1 VGLTLERTV
10 NLPNGTK
17 RPRFYCA
24 SLGQALSRRLRR
36 LNSPSTLAMVTILA
50 VGIFLRVYPSAGFSG
65 LGVDE
70 HAYMVFLKQIQRAGL
85 INYDAVVR
93 VFVEKQY
100 HRPDAVVPAT
110 RIGFLAP
117 AYLCGKLF
125 HLSDFDA
132 LRDTACAAGI
142 LTLILCAWFGHRLG
156 GISAMITLTALVGT
170 APLQVYLAQRALIDG
185 YFAFWAVLCV
195 WLAWENLQRPRHWGW
210 LSAYVFSLTML
221 VLTKE
226 NGAFVVFALLGVL
239 LLNPWLG
246 LGKVTP
252 HLLIA
257 TVAGAA
263 VAVLFLAALIGGLAE
278 WARFYLMFEA
288 KSRANL
294 YSVFAQD
301 GPWFRYLVDFTLVS
315 PLLVAFAIGAIFQL
329 RKADR
334 PTLFMATFLGLSFAS
349 MSVITYGMSLRYA
362 AYWDIPLAWL
372 ACSQI
377 QRLTGQVPKVR
388 PAVIF
393 GGVLLI
399 VVACN
404 LHEYDRFFVQ
414 GAIYDPITAQLVK
427 ASNLVK

>member
-1 VGLTLERTV
+1 MAV
-10 NLPNGTK
+10 
-17 RPRFYCA
+17 
-24 SLGQALSRRLRR
+24 
-36 LNSPSTLAMVTILA
+36 ILA
-50 VGIFLRVYPSAGFSG
+50 VGIFLRIYPSAGFSG

-117 AYLCGKLF
+117 AYLCRKLF

-132 LRDTACAAGI
+132 LRDIACAASI
-142 LTLILCAWFGHRLG
+142 LTLILCAWFAYRLG
-156 GISAMITLTALVGT
+156 GISTMIGLTAVVAT
-170 APLQVYLAQRALIDG
+170 APLQIYLSQRALIDG
-185 YFAFWAVLCV
+185 YFVFWAVLCV

-210 LSAYVFSLTML
+210 LSAYAFSLTML

-226 NGAFVVFALLGVL
+226 NGAFVVFALLGIL
-239 LLNPWLG
+239 LLTPWLG

-315 PLLVAFAIGAIFQL
+315 PLLVVFAVGAIFQL
-329 RKADR
+329 RKTDR
-334 PTLFMATFLGLSFAS
+334 PAVFMATFLGLSFAS

-372 ACSQI
+372 ACSQVL
-377 QRLTGQVPKVR
+377 RLAGQVPKVR
-388 PAVIF
+388 PTIIF
-393 GGVLLI
+393 GGLLLI
-399 VVACN
+399 VAACN
-404 LHEYDRFFVQ
+404 VHEYDRFFIQ
-414 GAIYDPITAQLVK
+414 GAIYDPVTAQLVK